1 MDSANYIKRGSDFL
15 KDKMIYTYTTAYQY
29 LLNMLPDELSESE
42 LQKYFIGDRR
52 DFASIQ
58 DIYEQFIHSA
68 QNYQAMPNSI
78 KYDSRRSQIKELLCD
93 FDVNQ
98 IKQMDVDVLYH
109 AFREEFEVTSKDS
122 KRNSW
127 WKWSRS
133 CVEAADF
140 MSNFTDADDF
150 RKFVYQFDYNKLT
163 RMALPLLIST
173 KISGIGFALACDCLK
188 ELGFLNYPKP
198 DVHLIEV
205 FSQIGLSE
213 DDPISVF
220 ESIVEMVDV
229 CNEVDSEVTPYKI
242 DKIIWLICSGKFYL
256 DDKSVGRHKDDF
268 IKYITNCHKDVEV

>member
-15 KDKMIYTYTTAYQY
+15 KDKMILTYTTACQY
-29 LLNMLPDELSESE
+29 LLDMLPEEISEAE

-52 DFASIQ
+52 DYASVQ

-68 QNYQAMPNSI
+68 QNYQSMPNII
-78 KYDSRRSQIKELLCD
+78 KYDLRRQQIKEILYD
-93 FDVNQ
+93 FDVSRV
-98 IKQMDVDVLYH
+98 KQMDADALYYI
-109 AFREEFEVTSKDS
+109 FREKFGVTSKDS

-127 WKWSRS
+127 WKWSKS

-140 MSNFTDADDF
+140 MSNFTDTDDF
-150 RKFVYQFDYNKLT
+150 RKFVYQFDYNKPT

-205 FSQIGLSE
+205 FSQTGLSKA
-213 DDPISVF
+213 DPISVF
-220 ESIVEMVDV
+220 ESIVEMAEVCKKVDP
-229 CNEVDSEVTPYKI
+229 EVTPYKI
-242 DKIIWLICSGKFYL
+242 DKIMWLICSGRFYL
-256 DDKSVGRHKDDF
+256 DDISVGRHKDDF

>member
-1 MDSANYIKRGSDFL
+1 MKKS
-15 KDKMIYTYTTAYQY
+15 MINTYQYAYHY
-29 LLNMLPDELSESE
+29 LLNMLPEELSESE

-52 DFASIQ
+52 DFASVQ
-58 DIYEQFIHSA
+58 NIYEQFIHSA

-78 KYDSRRSQIKELLCD
+78 KYDSRRSQINDLLCD
-93 FDVNQ
+93 FDVNK

-109 AFREEFEVTSKDS
+109 AFREEFKVTSKDS

-133 CVEAADF
+133 CIEAADF

-150 RKFVYQFDYNKLT
+150 RRFVTQFDYNKLT

-198 DVHLIEV
+198 DVHLMEV
-205 FSQIGLSE
+205 FSQIGLSK
-213 DDPISVF
+213 DDSISVF
-220 ESIVEMVDV
+220 EAIVEMADV
-229 CNEVDSEVTPYKI
+229 CKEVDPEVTPYKI
-242 DKIIWLICSGKFYL
+242 DKIMWLICSGRFYL
-256 DDKSVGRHKDDF
+256 DGISVGRHKDDF
-268 IKYITNCHKDVEV
+268 IKTVRGDMIGE

>member
-15 KDKMIYTYTTAYQY
+15 KDKMILTYTTACQY
-29 LLNMLPDELSESE
+29 LLDMLPEEISEAE

-52 DFASIQ
+52 DYASVQ

-68 QNYQAMPNSI
+68 QNYQSMPNII
-78 KYDSRRSQIKELLCD
+78 KYDLRRQQIKEILYD
-93 FDVNQ
+93 FDVSRV
-98 IKQMDVDVLYH
+98 KQMDADALYYI
-109 AFREEFEVTSKDS
+109 FREKFGVTSKDS

-127 WKWSRS
+127 WKWSKS

-140 MSNFTDADDF
+140 MSNFTDTDDF
-150 RKFVYQFDYNKLT
+150 RKFVYQFDYNKPT

-205 FSQIGLSE
+205 FSQTGLSKA
-213 DDPISVF
+213 DPISVF
-220 ESIVEMVDV
+220 ESIVEMAEVCKKVDP
-229 CNEVDSEVTPYKI
+229 EVIPYKI
-242 DKIIWLICSGKFYL
+242 DKIMWLICSGRFYL
-256 DDKSVGRHKDDF
+256 DDISVGRHKDDF

>member
-15 KDKMIYTYTTAYQY
+15 KDKMILTYTTACQY
-29 LLNMLPDELSESE
+29 LLDMLPEEISEAE

-52 DFASIQ
+52 DYASVQ

-68 QNYQAMPNSI
+68 QNYQSMPNII
-78 KYDSRRSQIKELLCD
+78 KYDLRRQQIKEILY
-93 FDVNQ
+93 DVDVSRV
-98 IKQMDVDVLYH
+98 KQMDADALYYI
-109 AFREEFEVTSKDS
+109 FREKFGVTSKDS

-127 WKWSRS
+127 WKWSKS

-140 MSNFTDADDF
+140 MSNFTDTDDF
-150 RKFVYQFDYNKLT
+150 RKFVYQFDYNKPT

-205 FSQIGLSE
+205 FSQTGLSKA
-213 DDPISVF
+213 DPISVF
-220 ESIVEMVDV
+220 ESIVEMAEVCKKVDP
-229 CNEVDSEVTPYKI
+229 EVTPYKI
-242 DKIIWLICSGKFYL
+242 DKIMWLICSGRFYL
-256 DDKSVGRHKDDF
+256 DDISVGRHKDDF

>member
-1 MDSANYIKRGSDFL
+1 MDSANYIKRRSDFL
-15 KDKMIYTYTTAYQY
+15 KDKMILTYTTACQY
-29 LLNMLPDELSESE
+29 LLDMLPEEISEAE

-52 DFASIQ
+52 DYASVQ

-68 QNYQAMPNSI
+68 QNYQSMPNII
-78 KYDSRRSQIKELLCD
+78 KYDLRRQQIKEILYD
-93 FDVNQ
+93 FDVSRV
-98 IKQMDVDVLYH
+98 KQMDADALYYI
-109 AFREEFEVTSKDS
+109 FREKFGVTSKDS

-127 WKWSRS
+127 WKWSKS

-140 MSNFTDADDF
+140 MSNFTDTDDF
-150 RKFVYQFDYNKLT
+150 RKFVYQFDYNKPT

-205 FSQIGLSE
+205 FSQTGLSKA
-213 DDPISVF
+213 DPISVF
-220 ESIVEMVDV
+220 ESIVEMAEVCKKVDP
-229 CNEVDSEVTPYKI
+229 EVTPYKI
-242 DKIIWLICSGKFYL
+242 DKIMWLICSGRFYL
-256 DDKSVGRHKDDF
+256 DDISVGRHKDDF